1 MRKYFV
7 IVALSLCFTLASGA
21 ENWKSLNRQAQKE
34 YLSAVHPGKLGVR
47 PYWNDFAK
55 KFIYAPSFA
64 FKAVDGAQKY
74 LFTLRQENAQA
85 TWQFKADT
93 QEASLAPVWNKIPVG
108 NIVLTVEALD
118 KKGQVIA
125 KVGERKFFRD
135 YPFEGPYH
143 EAVRPYKAA
152 AIMTLVSIHNMSAVQ
167 NWKKTSKEP
176 DMSYPHNTYPNK
188 IIGSTVSSEVLLA
201 TLMPKYKDDAIKI
214 AKSAAEFLISKSAP
228 EGSPLAFFPPTY
240 YGGLIASKKAENQG
254 KTMTMDAAYSA
265 NAFLDLYDFTKEKSY
280 YDRAI
285 GIADTFVRLQREDGS
300 LPIKVDFY
308 TAEPVNNSC
317 AMLSPMLSF
326 FWRLRNQ
333 YGVSKY
339 DEATA
344 KAEKWMNDH
353 IVSKFDMTGQFEDV
367 SVSNLRPYENLTNCT
382 ATAYASYLLLDK
394 NVRKEA
400 VDTAYDLVRMSEDQ
414 FVYWDQPKDEN
425 GLKRD
430 TTPCVF
436 EQYKYAMPVD
446 NSACNVA
453 NAMLSIYEK
462 TADRLMFHK
471 AKALVDNLTIVQD
484 VITGRIPTTWRNRK
498 KATYWINCNYASA
511 RMLLRFDSLSGSEK

>member
-1 MRKYFV
+1 MKRYIILAVLVF
-7 IVALSLCFTLASGA
+7 SFTVGICNV
-21 ENWKSLNRQAQKE
+21 NWKAINRQAQKE
-34 YLSAVHPGKLGVR
+34 YLSPVHPGKLGVR

-55 KFIYAPSFA
+55 KFIYAPSFG
-64 FKAVDGAQKY
+64 FKAVNGAEKY
-74 LFTLRQENAQA
+74 LFTVREEKADGC
-85 TWQFKADT
+85 WQFKASSP
-93 QEASLAPVWNKIPVG
+93 EATLSPIWNKIPVG
-108 NIVLTVEALD
+108 HVVLTVEALD
-118 KKGQVIA
+118 GKGQVIS

-152 AIMTLVSIHNMSAVQ
+152 AIMTLASIHNMSAVQ

-176 DMSYPHNTYPNK
+176 DMSYPHNTYANK
-188 IIGSTVSSEVLLA
+188 IIGSTVSSEILLA
-201 TLMPKYKDDAIKI
+201 KLMPKYMEDAIKI
-214 AKSAAEFLISKSAP
+214 AKNAAEFLISMSAP

-265 NAFLDLYDFTKEKSY
+265 NAFLDLYDFTGEKLY
-280 YDRAI
+280 YDRAL

-308 TAEPVNNSC
+308 TGEPVNNSC

-326 FWRLRNQ
+326 FSRLKNQ
-333 YGVSKY
+333 YKVSAY
-339 DEATA
+339 DEAAA
-344 KAEKWMNDH
+344 KGEKWMNEH

-382 ATAYASYLLLDK
+382 ATAYASYILSSQ
-394 NVRKEA
+394 NPSTQAIE
-400 VDTAYDLVRMSEDQ
+400 TAYELVRMSEDQ

-425 GLKRD
+425 GMKRD
-430 TTPCVF
+430 MTPCVF

-453 NAMLSIYEK
+453 NAMLSIYENTSDK
-462 TADRLMFHK
+462 LMFLK
-471 AKALVDNLTIVQD
+471 AKAFVDNLTIVQD

-511 RMLLRFDSLSGSEK
+511 RILLRFDELNKDLK